1 MSNDSC
7 RRRFL
12 YETGVALT
20 AGVLAGCS
28 GGDGSSNGAGTT
40 GDATT
45 AGEATSPVATDT
57 GTATESAVG
66 TEMTEPSGTQPAS
79 RTEATAERSTT
90 GGRTT
95 GTTDGS
101 SITEPAPAAV
111 DEYLSD
117 ANFYDGDVV
126 VGVPFVAV
134 GIPGPKTGFDP
145 AAIKV
150 PVGTEVTW
158 VWASDDQAHA
168 VISANTSDGTRVL
181 DSGTPEKGSH
191 ATYRHTFEEPGI
203 YRYYC
208 GVHRA
213 QSARGAVVVAPA
225 DEVGDPEAG

>member
-1 MSNDSC
+1 MRALAQTWPMSNDSC

-40 GDATT
+40 GDTTT

-57 GTATESAVG
+57 GTATESMVD

-126 VGVPFVAV
+126 LGGGLIQRDASSRSMPTTNSGSSTTSVPASRSCACAV
-134 GIPGPKTGFDP
+134 
-145 AAIKV
+145 
-150 PVGTEVTW
+150 
-158 VWASDDQAHA
+158 
-168 VISANTSDGTRVL
+168 
-181 DSGTPEKGSH
+181 
-191 ATYRHTFEEPGI
+191 
-203 YRYYC
+203 
-208 GVHRA
+208 
-213 QSARGAVVVAPA
+213 RGR
-225 DEVGDPEAG
+225 GCWS